1 MQDAIN
7 LEVNRIELFT
17 KIIKDNWVEAV
28 FWHLASREA

>member
-17 KIIKDNWVEAV
+17 KITKDNWVKAV
-28 FWHLASREA
+28 FWHLANKKA